1 MQPCQI
7 RSRAP
12 FLAGQKK
19 HRNLRCVRTQNEVI
33 LLATIIARISAIK
46 MAIRFSLQSQENMAR
61 GALSSK
67 NASPPQES
75 VVAPKV
81 RFHSSADSMR
91 DGSRR
96 KRVRGAGR
104 MPQTVPR
111 SYEFRYFVD
120 RRGCQHFNFRQ
131 SVWLDPA
138 IQMACTP
145 IQTTALET
153 LAVNLLTLVIRGRD
167 CRTPIGYTSQRVIDL
182 VPHFCAECLLA
193 SPPNAWV
200 LPRATIKAWV
210 DSHRSI
216 KRCRDIGS
224 RNRQIAR

>member
-12 FLAGQKK
+12 FLAGQIK

-33 LLATIIARISAIK
+33 LRATIIACCSAIK
-46 MAIRFSLQSQENMAR
+46 MAAYFWLQSEENMAR
-61 GALSSK
+61 GALSRK
-67 NASPPQES
+67 NASLPQEF

-81 RFHSSADSMR
+81 RIPSSAGSMR
-91 DGSRR
+91 VGSRR
-96 KRVRGAGR
+96 KRVGAAGR
-104 MPQTVPR
+104 MPQMVPR

-120 RRGCQHFNFRQ
+120 RRGRQHFNFRQ
-131 SVWLDPA
+131 FVWLDPE

-200 LPRATIKAWV
+200 LPGATIKAWA

-216 KRCRDIGS
+216 KRCRHISG